1 MLRSEKIE
9 VVFFD
14 IDDTLL
20 NSAESQH
27 KAIIKF
33 KKNIKIFEG
42 IDDSEF
48 AKIWNK
54 VTFEQYEKYA
64 KKEVSFE
71 EHRINRMKN
80 LFLNFNVNISNKD
93 AEKFFKIFT
102 KLNEKSWALF
112 DDTIDVLKELNK
124 RYSLAVITNGDGI
137 QQRKKL
143 KKMRIQRYFKEII
156 VSKEVGVSKPDS
168 KIFKIAC
175 DKLNV
180 QSKKCV
186 MCGDQYKTDIIG
198 AINSGMS
205 AIWVNKKDEIIDYN
219 YQIKN
224 LKEILN
230 IL

>member
-1 MLRSEKIE
+1 MVNKEIE
-9 VVFFD
+9 VIFFD

-20 NSAESQH
+20 NSSESQY
-27 KAIIKF
+27 KAIIEF
-33 KKNIKIFEG
+33 KKNIKMFEN
-42 IDDSEF
+42 ISDSEF

-64 KKEVSFE
+64 KREVSFE

-80 LFLNFNVNISNKD
+80 LFYNFNVNISDNE
-93 AEKFFKIFT
+93 AEKFFKIFM
-102 KLNEKSWALF
+102 KLNEKCWMLF
-112 DDTIDVLKELNK
+112 DDTLEVIKKLNK
-124 RYSLAVITNGDGI
+124 KYILAVITNGDGI

-143 KKMRIQRYFKEII
+143 RKMKIEKYFREII
-156 VSKEVGVSKPDS
+156 VSKEVEVSKPDER
-168 KIFKIAC
+168 IFKIAC
-175 DKLNV
+175 NKLNV

-198 AINSGMS
+198 AINSGIQ
-205 AIWVNKKDEIIDYN
+205 AIWLNRKNEIIEYD

-224 LKEILN
+224 LKEILE